1 MVNATGQ
8 QILDALEMAS
18 RFCLPNSNDGQNAVG
33 ENGGFLQVSGLK
45 YVIDTSVLSTVET
58 DEQGNFLSC
67 GAERRVKDVMVLKE
81 NGSYTELKPDGSYTV
96 ASHNYLIKEG
106 GDGLNMFMRE
116 KPTIDGGM
124 TDYEILITY
133 LTDILNGTVGDEYAE
148 PQGRIE
154 VR

>member
-1 MVNATGQ
+1 
-8 QILDALEMAS
+8 
-18 RFCLPNSNDGQNAVG
+18 
-33 ENGGFLQVSGLK
+33 
-45 YVIDTSVLSTVET
+45 
-58 DEQGNFLSC
+58 
-67 GAERRVKDVMVLKE
+67 MVLGE
-81 NGSYTELKPDGSYTV
+81 NGSYTELEPDGSYTV